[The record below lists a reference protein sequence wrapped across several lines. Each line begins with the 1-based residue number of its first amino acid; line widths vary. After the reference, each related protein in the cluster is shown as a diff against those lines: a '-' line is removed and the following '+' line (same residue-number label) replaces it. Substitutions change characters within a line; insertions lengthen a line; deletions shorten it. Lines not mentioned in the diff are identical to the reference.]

1 MNSFFVLTL
10 FGIAKEIKGQG
21 AYHPGV
27 IQVELAVGL
36 PPAHYGTQYVGFT
49 RYFSGRGGVNFSYG
63 GKPYS
68 ILIHDVACFPQA
80 YAAAA
85 TILPQISAAPQALIL
100 DWGGL
105 TVDYLRVKNGEGD
118 LSVCDSLESGV
129 IRLYNKIE
137 SKARAERDLLL
148 TEPEI
153 DAILNGQGSEELEAV
168 RPLVEHCARDFVSDT
183 LSTLRERQLELRSGP
198 VVFVGGGSIL
208 LRKQIEASGKVAH
221 PIFVDDVRAN
231 AKGFE
236 LLYRI
241 SHGAR

>member
-1 MNSFFVLTL
+1 LTL
-10 FGIAKEIKGQG
+10 FGIAKEIEARG
-21 AYHPGV
+21 AYRSGV
-27 IQVELAVGL
+27 TRIELAVGL
-36 PPAHYGTQYVGFT
+36 PPAHYGAQYAAFS
-49 RYFSGRGGVNFSYG
+49 RYFSGRGGVTFSYD

-68 ILIHDVACFPQA
+68 ILIHDVACFPQS

-85 TILPQISAAPQALIL
+85 MILQQISSAPQALIL

-105 TVDYLRVKNGEGD
+105 TVDYLRVRNGEGD

-129 IRLYNKIE
+129 IRLYNRIE

-148 TEPEI
+148 TETEI
-153 DAILNGQGSEELEAV
+153 DAVLNGQSSEELEPV
-168 RPLVEHCARDFVSDT
+168 RPLVERCARDFVSDT
-183 LSTLRERQLELRSGP
+183 LSTIRERQLELRSGP

-236 LLYRI
+236 LFYRI
-241 SHGAR
+241 SHGGR